1 MELKSFLRKKRGA
14 SFVWLEVTV
23 GARGWFRG
31 SRSTKCLALEADVN
45 NLKFLYTVLVLSIS
59 VPPSCIMITLVSSDD
74 VLFEVDREIAE
85 RSSVIR
91 QMLEGFYNR
100 LSLQ

>member
-1 MELKSFLRKKRGA
+1 M
-14 SFVWLEVTV
+14 
-23 GARGWFRG
+23 GARGPSVALLSLISPRG
-31 SRSTKCLALEADVN
+31 YILHT
-45 NLKFLYTVLVLSIS
+45 LSIR
-59 VPPSCIMITLVSSDD
+59 VFPSCIMIMLVSSDD

-91 QMLEGFYNR
+91 QMLEGICNQ